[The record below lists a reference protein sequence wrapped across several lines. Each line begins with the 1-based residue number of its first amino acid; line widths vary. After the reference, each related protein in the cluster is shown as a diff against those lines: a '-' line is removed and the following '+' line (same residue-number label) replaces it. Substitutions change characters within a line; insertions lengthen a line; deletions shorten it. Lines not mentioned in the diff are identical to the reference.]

1 MTSETTVPG
10 GRARRLPALRAMTPR
25 QELAAVLVLGAAGAG
40 LVLLAMR
47 QGWAQ
52 VRTAAP
58 APLPDSVV
66 TASGQSMIPYAEAL
80 AITALAALAAVLATR
95 GLARRAV
102 GVLLAGLGAGL
113 GAGVAAGVTRSA
125 ALAAAAGTLGP
136 ATGSG
141 AGNSAGSV
149 TAGSLAGSQAAVPDV
164 AGFHS
169 HVVLTAASWQALAI
183 VGALVI
189 IAVGVLVAW
198 RGPLLPVM
206 SSRYDAP
213 GGSPAPARPAAAKR
227 AADGQA
233 AGERAAAS
241 SAAVQTE
248 TARSSAARSSAA
260 QPGTAQPGA
269 AGSGATPAGA
279 TQPPRWLDSASM
291 WESLS
296 HGEDPTS

>member
-10 GRARRLPALRAMTPR
+10 GRTRRLPALRAMTPR
-25 QELAAVLVLGAAGAG
+25 QELVTVLVLGAAGAG
-40 LVLLAMR
+40 LVLMAMR

-66 TASGQSMIPYAEAL
+66 TATGQSMIPYAETL

-169 HVVLTAASWQALAI
+169 HVVLNAASWQALAI
-183 VGALVI
+183 IGALI
-189 IAVGVLVAW
+189 IVAAGMLVAW

-213 GGSPAPARPAAAKR
+213 APARPA
-227 AADGQA
+227 
-233 AGERAAAS
+233 
-241 SAAVQTE
+241 
-248 TARSSAARSSAA
+248 
-260 QPGTAQPGA
+260 
-269 AGSGATPAGA
+269 
-279 TQPPRWLDSASM
+279 PPRRPPSSRPSPGWPQPVRL
-291 WESLS
+291 L
-296 HGEDPTS
+296 GQPQPT

>member
-25 QELAAVLVLGAAGAG
+25 QELVAVLVLGAAGAG

-66 TASGQSMIPYAEAL
+66 TTSGQSMIPYAEAL

-102 GVLLAGLGAGL
+102 GVLLAALGAGL

-141 AGNSAGSV
+141 AGNSVGSV
-149 TAGSLAGSQAAVPDV
+149 TAGGLAGSQAAVPDV

-169 HVVLTAASWQALAI
+169 HVVLNAASWQAMAI

-189 IAVGVLVAW
+189 VAAGALVAW

-213 GGSPAPARPAAAKR
+213 GGAPPPARPAV
-227 AADGQA
+227 GQ
-233 AGERAAAS
+233 RAAADLAGRE
-241 SAAVQTE
+241 SAGGQE
-248 TARSSAARSSAA
+248 TGGRGAGGQAPSQSGPRQSGPG
-260 QPGTAQPGA
+260 QPV
-269 AGSGATPAGA
+269 PAHA
-279 TQPPRWLDSASM
+279 DSASM

-296 HGEDPTS
+296 HGEDPTSPVP